1 MGAIR
6 GRRLKAYEPALQ
18 DVGRAIQLGVELLII
33 ADIVQTITIDQLR
46 RVRATL
52 QSES

>member
-18 DVGRAIQLGVELLII
+18 DVGRAILLGLEVII